1 MKIELKPSYPGELDL
16 PAYELRLKIARAG
29 RELLRK
35 AETYQSHT
43 FEPKVGDLVK
53 NVNPKCIHHGSEG
66 RVTAV
71 KSLTKGRGTT
81 VRYQCTN
88 GGPKWGKGD
97 ILEKTLDQ
105 LAPLAKKSLG
115 CDHDH
120 DPLRKAKGGEVDV
133 LEDMTQIVSGMYRAR
148 MDQLRQD
155 IEALDVEG

>member
-1 MKIELKPSYPGELDL
+1 MKITVHETMTGEFELD
-16 PAYELRLKIARAG
+16 PVELSAKIAKA
-29 RELLRK
+29 LRK
-35 AETYQSHT
+35 AADTYQSHT

-66 RVTAV
+66 TVTAV

-81 VRYQCTN
+81 VRYRCTN

-105 LAPLAKKSLG
+105 LAPMTTKKSLG

-120 DPLRKAKGGEVDV
+120 EPLRKSARGGEVDV
-133 LEDMTQIVSGMYRAR
+133 LEDMTGMVSDLYRER
-148 MDQLRQD
+148 MAQLRAD
-155 IEALDVEG
+155 IEDLDVEG